1 MQVLCV
7 KFTVFLFCFSL
18 ISFNCPFSEYN
29 LIILAKWLL
38 QSGLVMLLPH
48 GYDGAGPEHSSCRI
62 ERFLQVCSLI
72 TTTYRKDKCPVNYL
86 WRRLLLRI
94 VQNTQTL
101 FPISENVPIC
111 VVYVCLFSDLS
122 WEDGKWSLTREN
134 RLCGVLRTAFGKWFK
149 RRQKFCRLARFDDSI
164 EWFQHLFQHS
174 LNIKTVQI
182 RLSTSLNTAKMI

>member
-1 MQVLCV
+1 MFYLLLLLLLLFYCRKGFFVKNFSFYMQVLSV

-18 ISFNCPFSEYN
+18 MSFNCPFSEYN

-86 WRRLLLRI
+86 
-94 VQNTQTL
+94 
-101 FPISENVPIC
+101 
-111 VVYVCLFSDLS
+111 
-122 WEDGKWSLTREN
+122 
-134 RLCGVLRTAFGKWFK
+134 
-149 RRQKFCRLARFDDSI
+149 
-164 EWFQHLFQHS
+164 
-174 LNIKTVQI
+174 
-182 RLSTSLNTAKMI
+182 